1 MIKHYL
7 QIVSISFLLLKWKD

>member
-7 QIVSISFLLLKWKD
+7 QIVSISFWLLKWKD